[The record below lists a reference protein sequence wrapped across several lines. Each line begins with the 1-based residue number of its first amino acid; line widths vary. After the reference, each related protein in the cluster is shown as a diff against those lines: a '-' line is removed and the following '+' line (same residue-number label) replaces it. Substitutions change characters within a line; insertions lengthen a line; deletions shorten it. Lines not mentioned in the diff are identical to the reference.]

1 MNNLLYDEPE
11 YLEYKRLEREERE
24 DHELDDA
31 MDEFCDWI
39 KRTEEERELYEEF
52 G

>member
-1 MNNLLYDEPE
+1 MNNPLYDEPE
-11 YLEYKRLEREERE
+11 YLEYKRLEREAE
-24 DHELDDA
+24 

-39 KRTEEERELYEEF
+39 NRTEEERVLYEEF